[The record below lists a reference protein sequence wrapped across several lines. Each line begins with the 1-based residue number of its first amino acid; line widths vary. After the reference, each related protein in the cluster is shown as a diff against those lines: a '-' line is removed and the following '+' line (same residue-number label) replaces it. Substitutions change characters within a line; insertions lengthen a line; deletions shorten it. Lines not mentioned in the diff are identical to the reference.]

1 MSDAAPQKSALIV
14 GASRGLG
21 LGLSLELLR
30 RGWHVTATVRS
41 AAGGTG
47 LEAFH
52 GQVTMDTLDINNPG
66 MVEPFVARVK
76 DRVFDVVFLN
86 AGIGGP
92 ENKTAADVTAD
103 EMGYLIM
110 TNAVAPVRLA
120 GKLLPTLRPGTGVLV
135 FMTSILGSVTLPK
148 SGALSLYCA
157 SKAALNS
164 LSKSFVAG
172 LGATDITVLNMHPG
186 WVRTELG
193 GADAPLDVETSVKG
207 MADVLEREAGAGGQK
222 FLDYLGKEL
231 PW

>member
-1 MSDAAPQKSALIV
+1 MSETRKSALIV

-21 LGLSLELLR
+21 LGLSLELLK

-41 AAGGTG
+41 ASGGTG

-52 GQVTMDTLDINNPG
+52 EQVTMDTLDINNPG
-66 MVEPFVARVK
+66 MVEPFVARMK

-86 AGIGGP
+86 AGVSEP
-92 ENKTAADVTAD
+92 EGKTAADVSAD
-103 EMGYLIM
+103 EMSYLIM

-120 GKLLPTLRPGTGVLV
+120 GKLLGNVRPGTGILV
-135 FMTSILGSVTLPK
+135 FMSSILGSVSLPK

-186 WVRTELG
+186 WVRTDMG
-193 GADAPLDVETSVKG
+193 GAEAPLDVATSTKG

-222 FLDYLGKEL
+222 FVDYTGKEL